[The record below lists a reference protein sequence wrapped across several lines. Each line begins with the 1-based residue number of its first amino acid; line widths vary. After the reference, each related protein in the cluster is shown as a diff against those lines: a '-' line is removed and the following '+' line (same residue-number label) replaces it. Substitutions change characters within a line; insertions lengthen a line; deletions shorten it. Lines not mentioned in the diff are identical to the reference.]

1 MFSSGKL
8 LAFALLLTLTGCAGS
23 SQPDPTEVSF
33 SLGATKGL
41 NPNSKGEPSPAVV
54 QIYELAQTSVFE
66 GAQFSE
72 LFYDGRKTLGGDLLG
87 AVALTLKPGEEIT
100 RDYKFSSQTKFL
112 GILVGYR
119 DIANAKW
126 REVVAVESEDS
137 NDVVVTV
144 DALSVSVAVD
154 DSWF

>member
-1 MFSSGKL
+1 L
-8 LAFALLLTLTGCAGS
+8 VILLTMGACAGS

-33 SLGATKGL
+33 SLGATEGL
-41 NPNSKGEPSPAVV
+41 NPNSEGTPSPAVV

-87 AVALTLKPGEEIT
+87 AVDLTLKPGETMT

-126 REVVAVESEDS
+126 REVVPVESESS
-137 NDVVVTV
+137 NDVIVTL
-144 DALSVSVAVD
+144 DALSISVVVD